1 MIQALSLTPYFQV
14 LESHREYFYW
24 KALIYTAT
32 GYALYVKDETNT
44 HTHTHT
50 QEMISSTNPLSEGHL
65 VIIWHP
71 SVVGMFTPQFWT
83 DLMDIKVFYLSE
95 IIAIHF
101 NAITTDI

>member
-50 QEMISSTNPLSEGHL
+50 HTHTKPITHPFFLVEQFIEHSSCESHYARNLES
-65 VIIWHP
+65 
-71 SVVGMFTPQFWT
+71 T
-83 DLMDIKVFYLSE
+83 D
-95 IIAIHF
+95 
-101 NAITTDI
+101 